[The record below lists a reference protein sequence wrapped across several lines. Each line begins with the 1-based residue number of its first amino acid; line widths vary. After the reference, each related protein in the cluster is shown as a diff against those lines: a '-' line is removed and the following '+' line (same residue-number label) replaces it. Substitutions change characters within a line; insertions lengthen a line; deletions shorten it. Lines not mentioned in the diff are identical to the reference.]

1 MFSTL
6 TVCKMC
12 ATEMKPHGP
21 PFPCRICRRNFPRLR
36 NLKRHQCQRAAV
48 PLMSLKLD
56 APNLGR
62 HPTSPARVSGARL
75 HPPSPQQPP
84 HPPPSSPSSTLSSSP
99 GIQLSPGTPSRPA
112 PKRGRTGKDKSVN
125 FKTRDVGV
133 QVDNHNDRRLRARRR
148 LEDDQTYYGAL
159 RLIPGP
165 HPADFEAP
173 KDYTTR
179 VDLRQRRRLCDC
191 VKCVQHG
198 LRLAADRY
206 SAEIPVAR
214 GIRYVTLPG
223 IQARPS
229 TRPNRDRLA
238 RLLQD
243 HAETTLVVCSCASCT
258 AHRNLLWAWTQ
269 ARRHTSSDIVPS
281 PPPPPPPVVG
291 GCREFRDQVTP
302 ASTTD
307 CC

>member
-1 MFSTL
+1 MTTFYTITL
-6 TVCKMC
+6 TVSV
-12 ATEMKPHGP
+12 
-21 PFPCRICRRNFPRLR
+21 RL
-36 NLKRHQCQRAAV
+36 
-48 PLMSLKLD
+48 
-56 APNLGR
+56 
-62 HPTSPARVSGARL
+62 
-75 HPPSPQQPP
+75 
-84 HPPPSSPSSTLSSSP
+84 
-99 GIQLSPGTPSRPA
+99 PA
-112 PKRGRTGKDKSVN
+112 PKQRRTDKSERDRNLPV
-125 FKTRDVGV
+125 KTRDVGI
-133 QVDNHNDRRLRARRR
+133 QADGHHDRRLRARRR
-148 LEDDQTYYGAL
+148 LGEDRSHYGAL

-173 KDYTTR
+173 KDCTTR
-179 VDLRQRRRLCDC
+179 VDLRQQRRLCDC

-269 ARRHTSSDIVPS
+269 ARRHTSAEVVPS

-291 GCREFRDQVTP
+291 GCREFRDQPTP
-302 ASTTD
+302 TSTTD